1 MFMDVRRSAKPGLW
15 RLGVLAAITVL
26 VVTAC
31 GGAAQSSAPAAESA
45 APPPSEAPASGP
57 ASAAPA
63 SAGAGGTVTV
73 GFISPTTG
81 FVAALGTDMKR
92 GWDLYWELNGNTAGG
107 VTVET
112 VYEDDAGD
120 PDIALTKAR
129 RLVEEVGVDV
139 TAGPILAN
147 TAYAVADYVAGQG
160 VPSFHISGADD
171 LTQRLFNP
179 LVMRVGYTSSQ
190 SNFPAGQWAYDEG
203 HREAVTICPDYGFG
217 WESCGG
223 FVSGFT
229 GAGGTIKEQIWHDLG
244 TQDFST
250 YVTQAQ
256 ALDPE
261 VVFVGSAGGPD
272 AIQFWKAW
280 TSFGMQDTPLIGNCC
295 FADQVL
301 LRDQGEAA
309 NGITSFS
316 YWTEGRDSAEVQKFV
331 QEYESRYDEIPS
343 LYAAGSYL
351 MAQVIAGALEQTGG
365 QVDGEN
371 FVKAAQGLTF
381 DDSVYGAISF
391 DDTNNIVG
399 GVNREHVEARDD
411 GKFWNV
417 VDETIPDVSQF
428 WTYGKDAFLA
438 NPVYSRDYTG
448 QQ

>member
-1 MFMDVRRSAKPGLW
+1 MSMDVRRSAKPGSW
-15 RLGVLAAITVL
+15 RIGVLPAITVL

-31 GGAAQSSAPAAESA
+31 GGAAQSSAPAAVSA
-45 APPPSEAPASGP
+45 APPPSEAPASAP
-57 ASAAPA
+57 ASGAPA

-120 PDIALTKAR
+120 PEVALTKAR
-129 RLVEEVGVDV
+129 RLVEEVGVDM

-160 VPSFHISGADD
+160 IP
-171 LTQRLFNP
+171 
-179 LVMRVGYTSSQ
+179 RVGYTSSQ

-229 GAGGTIKEQIWHDLG
+229 GAGGTIKEQIWHPLG
-244 TQDFST
+244 TQDFGT

-256 ALDPE
+256 AAAPD
-261 VVFVGSAGGPD
+261 VVFIGSAGGPD
-272 AIQFWKAW
+272 AILFWEAW
-280 TSFGMQDTPLIGNCC
+280 TSFGMQDTPLVGNCC

-331 QEYESRYDEIPS
+331 EEYENRYDEIPS

-365 QVDGEN
+365 AVDGEA
-371 FVKAAQGLTF
+371 FVTAAQGLTF

-411 GKFWNV
+411 GKYWNV

-438 NPVYSRDYTG
+438 NPVFSRDFTS
-448 QQ
+448 Q

>member
-1 MFMDVRRSAKPGLW
+1 MSMDDRTRGKPGSW
-15 RLGVLAAITVL
+15 RLGVLAAITAL

-31 GGAAQSSAPAAESA
+31 GGAATTSAPPASA
-45 APPPSEAPASGP
+45 APPASEAPASAPASEAP
-57 ASAAPA
+57 ASAA
-63 SAGAGGTVTV
+63 AGGTVTV

-120 PDIALTKAR
+120 PEVALTKAR
-129 RLVEEVGVDV
+129 RLVEEVGVDM

-203 HREAVTICPDYGFG
+203 HRNAVTICPNYGFG

-229 GAGGTIKEQIWHDLG
+229 GAGGTIQEQIWHDLG

-256 ALDPE
+256 ALNPE

-272 AIQFWKAW
+272 AILFWEAW

-365 QVDGEN
+365 QVDGET

-399 GVNREHVEARDD
+399 GVNREHVEARED

>member
-1 MFMDVRRSAKPGLW
+1 MFMDVFRPAWSRSR
-15 RLGVLAAITVL
+15 RLGVFAVIAALAVA
-26 VVTAC
+26 AC
-31 GGAAQSSAPAAESA
+31 GGAAESSAPAEPSA
-45 APPPSEAPASGP
+45 APATPTAGP
-57 ASAAPA
+57 ASEAPA

-73 GFISPTTG
+73 GFMSPTTG

-107 VTVET
+107 ATVET

-120 PDIALTKAR
+120 PEVALTKAR
-129 RLVEEVGVDV
+129 RLVEEVGVDL

-171 LTQRLFNP
+171 LTKRKFNP

-190 SNFPAGQWAYDEG
+190 SNFPAGQWAYDQG
-203 HREAVTICPDYGFG
+203 YRNAVTICPDYGFG

-229 GAGGTIKEQIWHDLG
+229 AAGGNITAQVWHPLG

-256 ALDPE
+256 AEQPD

-272 AIQFWKAW
+272 AILFWDAW
-280 TSFGMQDTPLIGNCC
+280 TSFGMGDTPLIGNCC

-309 NGITSFS
+309 NGIISFS
-316 YWTEGRDSAEVQKFV
+316 YWTEGRDTPEVQKFV

-351 MAQVIAGALEQTGG
+351 MAQVIAGALEETGG
-365 QVDGEN
+365 VVDGAN
-371 FVKAAQGLTF
+371 FVQAAQGLTF
-381 DDSVYGAISF
+381 DDSVYGAFAF

-438 NPVYSRDYTG
+438 NPVFSREYTG

>member
-1 MFMDVRRSAKPGLW
+1 MDVHRNARPGSR
-15 RLGVLAAITVL
+15 RLGALAAIAVL
-26 VVTAC
+26 AVTAC
-31 GGAAQSSAPAAESA
+31 GPAAQSSAPAS
-45 APPPSEAPASGP
+45 PTSGP
-57 ASAAPA
+57 PQSAGPSGSAAPA

-92 GWDLYWELNGNTAGG
+92 GWDLYWELNGNTVGG

-120 PDIALTKAR
+120 AEVALTKAR
-129 RLVEEVGVDV
+129 RLVEEVGVDI

-147 TAYAVADYVAGQG
+147 TAYAVADYVASQG

-171 LTQRLFNP
+171 LTQRKSNP

-190 SNFPAGQWAYDEG
+190 SNFPAGEWAFEQGYQN
-203 HREAVTICPDYGFG
+203 AVTICPDYGFG

-223 FVSGFT
+223 FVSGYT
-229 GAGGTIKEQIWHDLG
+229 DAGGTIKSQIWHPLG

-256 ALDPE
+256 TEQPG
-261 VVFVGSAGGPD
+261 VVFIGSAGGPD
-272 AIQFWKAW
+272 AILFWEAW
-280 TSFGMQDTPLIGNCC
+280 TSFGMQDTPLVGNCC

-301 LRDQGEAA
+301 LRDQAEAA
-309 NGITSFS
+309 DGIISFS
-316 YWTEGRDSAEVQKFV
+316 YWTEGRDSEAVQTFV
-331 QEYESRYDEIPS
+331 EEYESRHNEIPS

-351 MAQVIAGALEQTGG
+351 MAQVIAGALEETGG
-365 QVDGEN
+365 VVDGED
-371 FVKAAQGLTF
+371 FVTAAQALTF
-381 DDSVYGAISF
+381 EDSVYGPIAF

-411 GKFWNV
+411 GKYWNV

-428 WTYGKDAFLA
+428 WTYEKDAFLA
-438 NPVYSRDYTG
+438 NPVFSREFTS
-448 QQ
+448 Q